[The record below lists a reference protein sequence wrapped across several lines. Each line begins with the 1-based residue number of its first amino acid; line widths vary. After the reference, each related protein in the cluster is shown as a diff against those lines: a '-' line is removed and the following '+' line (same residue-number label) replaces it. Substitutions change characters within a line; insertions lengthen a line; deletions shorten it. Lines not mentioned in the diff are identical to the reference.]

1 MGKGYFSLEEAT
13 ITGSKVYIIVFRNL
27 IGKTLYQGTLSA
39 VHSKKRRIEEKAMK
53 LQLKLA
59 LLVKDAETKK
69 FRPDHVVISFSKS
82 EELKEFEGKFETAV
96 NELKKGGEKKE

>member
-13 ITGSKVYIIVFRNL
+13 IKDTKVFIVVFRNL

-39 VHSKKRRIEEKAMK
+39 VHSKKRRVEEKAMK

-59 LLVKDAETKK
+59 VLVKDPKTDK
-69 FRPDHVVISFSKS
+69 FRPDHIIISFSRTD
-82 EELKEFEGKFETAV
+82 ELKEFEDKFDQAMAEI
-96 NELKKGGEKKE
+96 KKPAEKKE

>member
-69 FRPDHVVISFSKS
+69 FRPDHVVVSFSRS
-82 EELKEFEGKFETAV
+82 EELKEFEEKFDNAISEV
-96 NELKKGGEKKE
+96 KKSGEKKE